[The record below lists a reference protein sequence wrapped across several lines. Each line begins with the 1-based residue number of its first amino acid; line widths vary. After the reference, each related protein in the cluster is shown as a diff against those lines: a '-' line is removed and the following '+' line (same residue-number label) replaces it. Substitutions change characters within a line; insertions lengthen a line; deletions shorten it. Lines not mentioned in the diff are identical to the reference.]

1 MKNKQLHLTLN
12 PLKVGDL
19 VKEQSWSNNSHQNP
33 NKHKTMGVVVE
44 VDTDAA
50 SYQEAIKVHWVNYG
64 SFWTIGDKLFKINKK
79 RK

>member
-1 MKNKQLHLTLN
+1 MKNKQLRFTLN

-19 VKEQSWSNNSHQNP
+19 VREQDWW
-33 NKHKTMGVVVE
+33 KTKDKTTGVVVE

-50 SYQEAIKVHWVNYG
+50 LYQEAIKVHWIDYG